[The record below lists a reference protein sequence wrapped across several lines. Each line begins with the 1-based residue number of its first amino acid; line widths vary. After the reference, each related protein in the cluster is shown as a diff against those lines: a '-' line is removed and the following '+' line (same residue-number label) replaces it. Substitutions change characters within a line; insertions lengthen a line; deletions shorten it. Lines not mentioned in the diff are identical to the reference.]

1 MSELHEEPIVH
12 NTISVVS
19 EINEAP
25 IVHNTISVG
34 TFSTKHV
41 ELGSSSFNAIDTTI
55 DVSSQNPVSNAVT
68 KASLDVTK
76 PPVVSAF
83 SFKLVK
89 TTHVKTMISQPND
102 VGHISFD
109 YVAQEINTFGN
120 GGTVNGTVIV
130 PTSGTYLITT
140 NVNATRQINILD
152 ITLKVNNTDVKNA
165 TGDGILLMSALLFI
179 NSGDIISLHSNNST
193 QSLTTL
199 EVTLIKPDQTV

>member
-1 MSELHEEPIVH
+1 M
-12 NTISVVS
+12 
-19 EINEAP
+19 
-25 IVHNTISVG
+25 
-34 TFSTKHV
+34 
-41 ELGSSSFNAIDTTI
+41 
-55 DVSSQNPVSNAVT
+55 SNAVT

-89 TTHVKTMISQPND
+89 TYKRMISQPND

-165 TGDGILLMSALLFI
+165 TGDGILLMSTLLFI